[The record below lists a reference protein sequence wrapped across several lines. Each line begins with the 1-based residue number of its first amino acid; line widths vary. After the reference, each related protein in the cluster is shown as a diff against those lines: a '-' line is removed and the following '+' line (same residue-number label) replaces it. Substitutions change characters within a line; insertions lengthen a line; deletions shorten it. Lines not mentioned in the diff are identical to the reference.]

1 MFGLSMGE
9 LAIILLVAVVVV
21 GPKELPTVVR
31 AVVRTLAQIRGI
43 GQEFRKNFDELAKEA
58 ELNALR
64 DEFIQLPTIIDLE
77 GKEQP
82 VYDISD
88 DLKADAEKRLPKPAE
103 KTPTEEMGAKDE
115 R

>member
-9 LAIILLVAVVVV
+9 LAVILLVAVVVV

-43 GQEFRKNFDELAKEA
+43 GHEFRKNFEELAQEA

-64 DEFIQLPTIIDLE
+64 EEFTQLPTIIDLE
-77 GKEQP
+77 GKEQR
-82 VYDISD
+82 VYDIAD
-88 DLKADAEKRLPKPAE
+88 DLKADTSRRLAKPEEAVVVAEAE
-103 KTPTEEMGAKDE
+103 VKHDQ
-115 R
+115 